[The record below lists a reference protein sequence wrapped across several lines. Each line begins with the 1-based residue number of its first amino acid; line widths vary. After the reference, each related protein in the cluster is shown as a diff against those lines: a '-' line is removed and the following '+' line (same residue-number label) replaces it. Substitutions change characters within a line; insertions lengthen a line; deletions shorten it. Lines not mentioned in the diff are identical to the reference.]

1 MSKSSSNLPGNVQ
14 LMASRCL
21 QDHRGKCPK
30 KTCHEMSLSI
40 YAFIV
45 QLFWPCSCLSLLN
58 KRKIRITKI
67 EKNERNWRNCIR
79 HLVLAES
86 RMFCT
91 VWLYLVYTV
100 AIQKVFV
107 HFLFI
112 LWSVLL
118 SDFTFYFL
126 AVNFRSYMKVL
137 ANDSIYDIISFM

>member
-14 LMASRCL
+14 SMASRRL

-30 KTCHEMSLSI
+30 KTCHEMFLPI

-45 QLFWPCSCLSLLN
+45 QLLLPCSCFSLLN
-58 KRKIRITKI
+58 KQKIRITKI
-67 EKNERNWRNCIR
+67 EKNEHNWRNCIR
-79 HLVLAES
+79 HLVFAES
-86 RMFCT
+86 RIFCA
-91 VWLYLVYTV
+91 VCLYLVYTV

-118 SDFTFYFL
+118 SDVTFYFYSGKL
-126 AVNFRSYMKVL
+126 S
-137 ANDSIYDIISFM
+137 